1 MECHGECC
9 VVAPSCCV
17 WLSSERIA
25 TLHSAANCGMPG
37 GGRDN
42 NATYTPDEFV
52 VALEKIDNVRQQQGV
67 CVACITDCDCAVHE
81 FCGYDFDE
89 KYEKNSNEWTYE
101 YKVKIPSG
109 ITSTNEGGGMP
120 KIAKQE
126 LELYA
131 MQYEGL
137 PMKSTCKKYSTSHVK
152 KGPKVCDA
160 KIGMS
165 FFAKMVEESLLS
177 GAFRDVLRTCDI
189 KNGSESQGSRTRVK
203 RTPSKWPKE
212 ARGSNLR
219 CNTKIDET
227 CLSYFSRE
235 NNAVRLS

>member
-1 MECHGECC
+1 M
-9 VVAPSCCV
+9 APSYCV

-25 TLHSAANCGMPG
+25 TLHSAANYGMPG

-42 NATYTPDEFV
+42 GATYTPDES
-52 VALEKIDNVRQQQGV
+52 KIDNVRRQQGM

-89 KYEKNSNEWTYE
+89 KYKKDINEWTYE

-109 ITSTNEGGGMP
+109 ITSTNDGGGMP
-120 KIAKQE
+120 KIARQE

-131 MQYEGL
+131 KQYEGL

-160 KIGMS
+160 KIDMS

-177 GAFRDVLRTCDI
+177 GAFRDVLRTCDY
-189 KNGSESQGSRTRVK
+189 KNGFPSHCSRTRVK

-212 ARGSNLR
+212 ARGSNL
-219 CNTKIDET
+219 
-227 CLSYFSRE
+227 
-235 NNAVRLS
+235 